1 MEYLSQVIPLPTS
14 KDDPTVRAGDIG
26 ILNYKRDFLIVH
38 YLSCDTEEEVATYRI
53 LAKCADKFLVHKI
66 REACEQRLEHEHQ
79 AEVEK
84 ARVKVQEMEEW
95 GYPPRDGKVIALTQP
110 ITQQEEWDC
119 SCKPAEYGIGHCLD
133 DSCPYTSACPN
144 YLP

>member
-14 KDDPTVRAGDIG
+14 KDNPTIKVGEIG
-26 ILNYKRDFLIVH
+26 ILTNERDFRIVH
-38 YLSCDTEEEVATYRI
+38 YLSCDSEEECATYRI
-53 LAKCADKFLVHKI
+53 LAKCADKFPAHKI
-66 REACEQRLEHEHQ
+66 REACEAQLEREHV

-84 ARVKVQEMEEW
+84 ARVKVQEKEW
-95 GYPPRDGKVIALTQP
+95 N
-110 ITQQEEWDC
+110 C

-133 DSCPYTSACPN
+133 DSCPYLSSCPN